1 MGSVAQGDDAMNK
14 KETIQFLAA
23 IKLAY
28 PSSFKDIDKDTKLA
42 TVNMWQSN
50 FKHTPYQI
58 MSMALDKHIKT
69 SPFEPKIADIM
80 GCLKSLHYE
89 AMEGALL
96 AESQIQMEAFV
107 AVMDYTKPY
116 TSGEM
121 SRGVSNNLMPADVP
135 LQIGD
140 GGE

>member
-1 MGSVAQGDDAMNK
+1 MNE

-28 PSSFKDIDKDTKLA
+28 PSSFKDIDKATKRA
-42 TVNMWQSN
+42 TVNMWQNN

-80 GCLKSLHYE
+80 KCLKSLHYE
-89 AMEGALL
+89 ALEGAML
-96 AESQIQMEAFV
+96 AESQMQMEAFET
-107 AVMDYTKPY
+107 VMRYTKPY

-121 SRGVSNNLMPADVP
+121 DRGVKYNLMPMEVP
-135 LQIGD
+135 LQIG
-140 GGE
+140 GGEE

>member
-1 MGSVAQGDDAMNK
+1 MGSVAQGDDAMNE

-23 IKLAY
+23 VKLAY
-28 PSSFKDIDKDTKLA
+28 PSSFKDIDKTTKLA
-42 TVNMWQSN
+42 TVNMWMNN

-80 GCLKSLHYE
+80 KCLKSLHYE
-89 AMEGALL
+89 ALEGAML
-96 AESQIQMEAFV
+96 SDSKIQMEAFET
-107 AVMDYTKPY
+107 VMRYTKPY
-116 TSGEM
+116 TTGEM
-121 SRGVSNNLMPADVP
+121 SRGVGNNLMPADVP
-135 LQIGD
+135 LQIG